1 MDFKIITSQNKRYP
15 ACLKKYFS
23 GYNLPQLTV
32 AGNLEILVNRKTPRT
47 ALFCSRDCPGSLI
60 LSAFDH
66 VSALRD
72 DERFFVSGFHSEMER
87 ECLNILLR
95 GSQSIIICPARAIQN
110 MRIPGEWEKSLA
122 ENRLLI
128 VSLFDKSHKRVT
140 AKLANQRNNFVA
152 ALSDEIFVIHAKSGA
167 RTFSL
172 AVEAIK
178 AGKKTYT
185 INDTENK
192 DLIRAGAVP
201 VE

>member
-1 MDFKIITSQNKRYP
+1 
-15 ACLKKYFS
+15 
-23 GYNLPQLTV
+23 
-32 AGNLEILVNRKTPRT
+32 
-47 ALFCSRDCPGSLI
+47 
-60 LSAFDH
+60 
-66 VSALRD
+66 
-72 DERFFVSGFHSEMER
+72 
-87 ECLNILLR
+87 
-95 GSQSIIICPARAIQN
+95 

-140 AKLANQRNNFVA
+140 ARLANQRNNFVA